1 MDMETPKFIRPHQL
15 AKMLGV
21 STVTLWRWRKE
32 RILPEPL
39 SIGPRFIGWP
49 PSVIEQWI
57 DDQNITKNTASN
69 TSDNSY

>member
-1 MDMETPKFIRPHQL
+1 MDTETPKFIRPHQL

-49 PSVIEQWI
+49 SSIIDQWI
-57 DDQNITKNTASN
+57 NDQNITKDTANN
-69 TSDNSY
+69 TSK